1 MKYEL
6 GQTMWYVPFYG
17 APGLVTVTKV
27 GHKWVELGN
36 PERPRLWCQVG
47 TDSEVVRP
55 QEKGRSSPGTI
66 WASKEVWEAHVA
78 SQVEWVKLRKDMGTD
93 AFASTGASVEDI
105 AAARKLLRL

>member
-1 MKYEL
+1 MKYKL

-27 GHKWVELGN
+27 GYKWVELGN
-36 PERPRLWCQVG
+36 PERSRF
-47 TDSEVVRP
+47 VVP
-55 QEKGRSSPGTI
+55 GPGTF